1 MLKAYFYYY
10 LTWILLCRIL
20 RTMRGYVHCTGHA
33 CGVDQCVKT
42 FHKLCSHLTAI
53 HEQPLTKGNVA
64 NISGWSSGAH
74 MKKQLQRPFLKLI
87 VGREKVDG
95 DEWLRT
101 KETFHVASPILS
113 MAIWHKEW
121 KLWVSTLNFLPVFDP
136 RRNYKSAPPTLAAST
151 CNSRALTPAVLS
163 FAMVR

>member
-1 MLKAYFYYY
+1 MSKACFYYY
-10 LTWILLCRIL
+10 PTWILLCRFL
-20 RTMRGYVHCTGHA
+20 RTMGEYAQGMRVRWTNVLRLFISYVITW
-33 CGVDQCVKT
+33 QQ
-42 FHKLCSHLTAI
+42 FMNNPSQREMLS
-53 HEQPLTKGNVA
+53 
-64 NISGWSSGAH
+64 ISQGEAVGAH
-74 MKKQLQRPFLKLI
+74 MRKQLQRPYLKLI

-113 MAIWHKEW
+113 TAIWHKEW

>member
-1 MLKAYFYYY
+1 ML
-10 LTWILLCRIL
+10 LLLPYMDLI
-20 RTMRGYVHCTGHA
+20 MQIIENNAGICTGHA
-33 CGVDQCVKT
+33 CRVVQCVKT
-42 FHKLCSHLTAI
+42 FHVITWQQFMNNPSRREMLL
-53 HEQPLTKGNVA
+53 
-64 NISGWSSGAH
+64 ISQGEAVGAH
-74 MKKQLQRPFLKLI
+74 RRKQLQRPFLKLI
-87 VGREKVDG
+87 VGREWVDG
-95 DEWLRT
+95 DKWLRT

-113 MAIWHKEW
+113 TAIWHKEW